1 MAAFEASY
9 PALLQGV
16 SQQIARERLPGQV
29 TGQDNMLSDT
39 VTGLRRRPGVKLEY
53 ADQFADAGAQGV
65 RGMFTDI
72 GGKRYHVLHS
82 GRQFRLLN
90 EDFTPVAA
98 QPYVFDTTG
107 YFPEGTVA
115 EDLRTTV
122 VGDKLFVLNRKVKP
136 VTVLTSEA
144 AVRFSGGSGYF
155 TVLAG
160 QYSKTYS
167 VTVAFKWEGTT
178 NPTTY
183 ITATYTTPTGANA
196 GDAAVSTV
204 DYIAETLAQRLRT
217 QAPTMT
223 FISTTGTT
231 IAVRNTATTET
242 VTVTTT
248 SGDNYINTSGAR
260 VVPTTGRLAPRL
272 PDQMNGFV
280 MGVGNTRSKDYFMWS
295 AKDQQWLESAA
306 AQADVVTAFRKMPVH
321 LEPNVAD
328 GKWYVRNPDYEGMLA
343 GDLYTNPPPD
353 FDTQGITGIGT
364 FQGRLVLLSGPYVAM
379 SDSRVPRRFCRTT
392 VTTLLDSDPIYV
404 ASSANS
410 SAAYDWCVP
419 FQKDLLLFS
428 SAYQA
433 LVPAGNQAITPR
445 TATVLLTSTYAA
457 DTRASPVAIGRTL
470 MYSAPRSANYFG
482 MKEMLPS
489 PYTDSQYTSND
500 STPHLPKYMPGRC
513 RFAASSNTS
522 NIVVFG
528 ASGDEYSLIVHE
540 YLWSGEEK
548 LQQAWHRWTFKYPV
562 SHAYFAADKLVLV
575 FARGATVALGTLDV
589 RAGMLAGQDRPPFVD
604 LYRPGTIQAN
614 GRLDLDNDLWN
625 FDTENMA
632 KNLTVCIAQGE
643 ERAGDMV
650 GIVSRHTNYVMC
662 EPSHAGAKVMMG
674 LNFLSSI
681 TPTQPMVKDENGVKI
696 SSNKLTLLRMLLSM
710 RNSSEFVVTVRD
722 AQSEADFIGA
732 QGAVYWASHDLALG
746 RPRVAEESLLV
757 VPMRTEADSTL
768 FRMSTDGTGEMN
780 LAGLEYVC
788 RFNQRIRRK

>member
-16 SQQIARERLPGQV
+16 SQQIARERLPGQL
-29 TGQDNMLSDT
+29 TAQDNMLSDT

-53 ADQFADAGAQGV
+53 AKSFTDAEAQGV

-82 GRQFRLLN
+82 GKQFRLLN
-90 EDFTPVAA
+90 EDFTEVDA
-98 QPYVFDTTG
+98 QPYVFDTSN
-107 YFPEGTVA
+107 YFNDGTKA
-115 EDLRTTV
+115 EDIRLTV
-122 VGDKLFVLNRKVKP
+122 VGDTLFALNRRQKP
-136 VTVLTSEA
+136 VATTMAPVKVQQSE
-144 AVRFSGGSGYF
+144 GMGYF
-155 TVLAG
+155 TVTTG
-160 QYSKTYS
+160 QYSKFYAVA
-167 VTVAFKWEGTT
+167 VTIKAPGQSPLVLS
-178 NPTTY
+178 
-183 ITATYTTPTGANA
+183 ATYQTPSGAAA
-196 GDAAVSTV
+196 GDAALSTV
-204 DYIAETLAQRLRT
+204 DYISNMLAQRL
-217 QAPTMT
+217 QAQHPSLGINGTV
-223 FISTTGTT
+223 GTT
-231 IAVRNTATTET
+231 KAIYVGNINNAATCT
-242 VTVTTT
+242 VSTQ

-260 VVPTTGRLAPRL
+260 TVPTTGRLAPRM
-272 PDQMNGFV
+272 PDDFDGFV
-280 MGVGNTRSKDYFMWS
+280 MGVGNTRQKDYFMWS
-295 AKDQQWLESAA
+295 TKDQQWLESAA
-306 AQADVVTAFRKMPVH
+306 AALDTVTGFSNMPVH
-321 LEPNVAD
+321 LERTD
-328 GKWYVRNPDYEGMLA
+328 GKWYVRNPAYEGMYA
-343 GDLYTNPPPD
+343 GDTYTNPPPK
-353 FDTQGITGIGT
+353 FAEQGITGIGT
-364 FQGRLVLLSGPYVAM
+364 FQGRLVLLSGPFVAM

-392 VTTLLDSDPIYV
+392 VTSLLDSDPIYV

-410 SAAYDWCVP
+410 SAAYEWCVP

-575 FARGATVALGTLDV
+575 FVKGGTVALGTLDV

-604 LYRPGTIQAN
+604 LYRPGVIQAD
-614 GRLDLDNDLWN
+614 GSLTLDTDLWN
-625 FDTENMA
+625 FDTANMA
-632 KNLTVCIAQGE
+632 NNLTVCIAQGE

-650 GIVSRHTNYVMC
+650 GIVSRHGSSVRC

-674 LNFLSSI
+674 LNFVSSV

-722 AQSEADFIGA
+722 AQSEEDYIGA

-746 RPRVAEESLLV
+746 RPRVAEESLLI

-788 RFNQRIRRK
+788 RFNQRIRRR